1 MTTRPELR
9 GDTGALL
16 PAVAAV
22 GLFVVMAVVFLG
34 APVGDAAGFPQNV
47 EVANESLGS
56 GDLTENANVQ
66 SVNGSTVVNV
76 ETAGGNES
84 TTLADQTGVN
94 ATVVFAGGQ
103 TYGVVS
109 EPVSVTATIGY
120 AMFGLTDQLPA
131 DLQSESFLA
140 VFEIIALVLVAA
152 LVGAVTLARREDPGA
167 VVSLFSST
175 EDPNVTG
182 AVAADGG
189 REVDGGRAIDGG
201 REVDGGSEEPDEFD
215 GGDA

>member
-9 GDTGALL
+9 GDTGSLL

-22 GLFVVMAVVFLG
+22 GLFVVMAAVFLG

-47 EVANESLGS
+47 EVANESLGES
-56 GDLTENANVQ
+56 SSITNASVGETNETTIA
-66 SVNGSTVVNV
+66 SVNQSGEVVN
-76 ETAGGNES
+76 

-94 ATVVFAGGQ
+94 ASIVTAGGQ
-103 TYGVVS
+103 TYGVVTES
-109 EPVSVTATIGY
+109 VSVTETIGY
-120 AMFGLTDQLPA
+120 AMFGLTDQLPV

-152 LVGAVTLARREDPGA
+152 LVGAVMLARREEPGT
-167 VVSLFSST
+167 VVALFAST
-175 EDPNVTG
+175 EDASASG

-189 REVDGGRAIDGG
+189 SEDGEA
-201 REVDGGSEEPDEFD
+201 FD